1 MAARS
6 SLASAAA
13 IQRKVLLAG
22 ANSPR
27 LASLVSRYG
36 MRLGAGRFVAG
47 ETLDD
52 CVRALREINDKGMRA
67 NTTLLG
73 EGVRDRANA
82 EAVTAEYETIARRIH
97 AEGLQAYL
105 SIKPT
110 HLGLNIDEELTY
122 RNVAR
127 LVTLAGELGNFVR
140 MDMEDSPFTDAT
152 LRMYRR
158 LRADGHDNTGT
169 VLQANLRRT
178 GDDLRSLLPLRPNLR
193 LVKGAY
199 LEPPTIAYEHKREV
213 DENYLR
219 LLETSLLE
227 GGFTAVATHN
237 EGVIEHVIEFTRAH
251 GIGNDRFEFQML
263 HGIRSHLQEDLARRG
278 YGVLVSTP
286 FGRDWYPYL
295 MRRIA
300 ERPANVLFFA
310 KNLVRR

>member
-1 MAARS
+1 MAVRS
-6 SLASAAA
+6 SLAPAA
-13 IQRKVLLAG
+13 IQRKLLLAA

-27 LASLVSRYG
+27 MARLVSRYG

-52 CVRALREINDKGMRA
+52 CARAVRAVNDRGLRA

-73 EGVRDRANA
+73 EAVRDRATA

-97 AEGLQAYL
+97 DDGLRAYL

-110 HLGLNIDEELTY
+110 HLGLSLDEGLAYENIAKL
-122 RNVAR
+122 VA
-127 LVTLAGELGNFVR
+127 LAGELGNFVR
-140 MDMEDSPFTDAT
+140 MDMEDSPYTDAT

-158 LRADGHDNTGT
+158 LRAEGHDNTGT

-178 GDDLRSLLPLRPNLR
+178 ADDLRELLPLRPNLR

-199 LEPPTIAYEHKREV
+199 LEPPAIAYEHKSEV
-213 DENYLR
+213 DQNYIR
-219 LLETSLLE
+219 LIETALPE
-227 GGFTAVATHN
+227 GGFTAVATHDPR
-237 EGVIEHVIEFTRAH
+237 VVEHVADFTRAR

-263 HGIRSHLQEDLARRG
+263 YGIRPHLQMDLAGRG
-278 YGVLVSTP
+278 YGVLVSVP

-295 MRRIA
+295 MRRLA

-310 KNLVRR
+310 KSLVRR